1 MNQLDFFY
9 EDNHKTAPAPLAD
22 RMRPECLEEFVGQSH
37 LLSEG
42 KILYRL
48 LKSKKM
54 ESIIF
59 WGPPGCGKTTLA
71 RIVAGHM
78 DCHLIS
84 LSAVS
89 AGTKEIRASVDMAK
103 KVWIQEKKRSC
114 LFMDEIHRLN
124 KAQQDGLLPYVE
136 DGTIFLLGATTEN
149 PSFEIIRPLLSRTQ
163 VLILKPLDYEELK
176 IIIQRALSDKKS
188 GLGDFPACLTE
199 EGEHYLI
206 DATGG
211 DSRSLLN
218 VLEIA
223 VMTTMP
229 SEGTTRII
237 DLKIIEDI
245 LQRRAV
251 HYDKT
256 GEEHY
261 NLISAL
267 HKSIRGSDPDASLY
281 WLSRML
287 EGGEDPLYIA
297 RRLIRVASEDVGLA
311 DPFAL
316 MEAISVFQ
324 TYTILGSPEGE
335 LALAQL
341 VVYLALAQKSN
352 SVYTAFKEAQDMA
365 KKTATC
371 TVPFHIRNAPTGLM
385 KELGYGKEYIYPH
398 DNPEGWVPE
407 VYMPEALKGRVFYN
421 PSVRGWE
428 GKKKEQLN
436 KRREEVRK
444 YGEKEKKSSK

>member
-42 KILYRL
+42 KILHRL

-89 AGTKEIRASVDMAK
+89 AGTKEIRAAVDMAK

-136 DGTIFLLGATTEN
+136 DGTISLLGATTEN

-176 IIIQRALSDKKS
+176 IIIQRALSDKES

-341 VVYLALAQKSN
+341 VVYLAIAQKSN
-352 SVYTAFKEAQDMA
+352 SVYNAFKEAQYLA
-365 KKTATC
+365 RETATYP
-371 TVPFHIRNAPTGLM
+371 VPFHIRNAPTGLM

-398 DNPEGWVPE
+398 DSPEGWVPE
-407 VYMPEALKGRVFYN
+407 VYMPEALKCRVFYN
-421 PSVRGWE
+421 PSERGWE

-436 KRREEVRK
+436 KRRQEIKK
-444 YGEKEKKSSK
+444 YGEKEKRSSP